1 MEEGEEQRLLDG
13 KKEDQ
18 SEDKGN
24 FRSNHKQ
31 NIGLQNRRALIFLA
45 LWYVFSG
52 ITLFLN
58 KYILSYQNADPHVLC
73 ECYSRVVFAI
83 SKIKQIYSGS
93 GMHRSSGP
101 ANPIQY
107 SLHTPNCQPL
117 YSQPA
122 NP

>member
-1 MEEGEEQRLLDG
+1 MEEGEENRLLDG

-24 FRSNHKQ
+24 FRSNSKQ
-31 NIGLQNRRALIFLA
+31 NIGLQHRRALIFLA

-73 ECYSRVVFAI
+73 EYYSTVVYVI
-83 SKIKQIYSGS
+83 SNIKQIYIG
-93 GMHRSSGP
+93 
-101 ANPIQY
+101 
-107 SLHTPNCQPL
+107 
-117 YSQPA
+117 
-122 NP
+122 